1 MSAKLVL
8 MTENDKILTLF
19 TTRIRQM
26 ILQYKDVK
34 KENEELYAMVD
45 ARDNEIKKL
54 KMQLEQAQNDY
65 KSLKTARMVEVS
77 DGDIEESKKKI
88 AAMIRDVNKCIT
100 LLSGK

>member
-1 MSAKLVL
+1 

-26 ILQYKDVK
+26 ILQYKELK

-45 ARDNEIKKL
+45 SRDNEISTLKK
-54 KMQLEQAQNDY
+54 QLEQAQNDY

-77 DGDIEESKKKI
+77 NGDIEESKKRI
-88 AAMIRDVNKCIT
+88 SAMIRDVNKCIT

>member
-1 MSAKLVL
+1 

-26 ILQYKDVK
+26 ILQYKETK

-45 ARDNEIKKL
+45 SRDKEIKQL
-54 KMQLEQAQNDY
+54 KEQLEQAQNDY
-65 KSLKTARMVEVS
+65 KSLKTARMLEIS
-77 DGDIEESKKKI
+77 DTDIEDSKKKI
-88 AAMIRDVNKCIT
+88 AAMIRDVNRCIT

>member
-1 MSAKLVL
+1 
-8 MTENDKILTLF
+8 
-19 TTRIRQM
+19 M
-26 ILQYKDVK
+26 ILQYKEVK

-45 ARDNEIKKL
+45 SRDEEIKRL
-54 KMQLEQAQNDY
+54 KTQLEQAQNDY

-77 DGDIEESKKKI
+77 NGDIEESKKKI

>member
-1 MSAKLVL
+1 

-19 TTRIRQM
+19 TTRVRQM

-77 DGDIEESKKKI
+77 DGDIEESKKRI